1 MNSLLENEDF
11 IELSEDEKENVFGG
25 EGPNNLGIAAVDAG
39 SHCIPFTPHQHGNNW
54 GRRGC

>member
-25 EGPNNLGIAAVDAG
+25 AWIDLWDSGNRVDG
-39 SHCIPFTPHQHGNNW
+39 GNRFLIPPQPKP
-54 GRRGC
+54 GCGGC